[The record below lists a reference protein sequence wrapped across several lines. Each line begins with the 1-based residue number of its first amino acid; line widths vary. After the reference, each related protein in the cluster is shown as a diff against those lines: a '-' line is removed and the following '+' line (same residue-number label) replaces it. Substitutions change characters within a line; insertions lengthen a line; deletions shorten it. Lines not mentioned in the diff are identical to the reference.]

1 MSNLLRFFGQGL
13 APGEVA
19 PAESLTVARRTVLGA
34 SALVLMPAVARAMP
48 QATQMRVHDHG
59 TYTRLV
65 VELSEAVEA
74 SAFLLPEPYRLVVD
88 LPEIAWSTD
97 TTLPKT
103 ALISAVRGGLFQS
116 GQSRLVIDLA
126 QPARL
131 SQGFLLP
138 PTGATPWRLILDIAA
153 TSEELFQFAAVPN
166 QVTRITAQG
175 ATQTA
180 AAKNLP
186 PATPRENAQPL
197 DPKSLAKDSK
207 GNRKIVIAI
216 DPGHGG
222 IDPGAIGA
230 SGVYEKN
237 ITMAAAQQLKAKLE
251 ATGRY
256 RAVLTRTRDTSLVLR
271 QRIDIARHAPAD
283 IFISLHADSIRDKS
297 VRGLS
302 VYTLSEKASDSE
314 AAALADRE
322 NKADLIIGMDL
333 THESREVRN
342 ILIDLA
348 QRESMNLA
356 ARLASTLITE
366 LKREVTLLRN
376 AHRFAGFAVLKAPDI
391 PSVLIEMGYLS
402 NREEQNA
409 LMKESYRGKL
419 MNAIVKGL
427 DAYYRDT
434 QVAQKS

>member
-1 MSNLLRFFGQGL
+1 
-13 APGEVA
+13 
-19 PAESLTVARRTVLGA
+19 
-34 SALVLMPAVARAMP
+34 
-48 QATQMRVHDHG
+48 
-59 TYTRLV
+59 
-65 VELSEAVEA
+65 
-74 SAFLLPEPYRLVVD
+74 
-88 LPEIAWSTD
+88 
-97 TTLPKT
+97 LPKT
-103 ALISAVRGGLFQS
+103 ALINAVRAGVFQP

-138 PTGATPWRLILDIAA
+138 PTGATPWRLILDIAS

-175 ATQTA
+175 ITQTA
-180 AAKNLP
+180 AAT
-186 PATPRENAQPL
+186 PAPRAPEPKPL
-197 DPKSLAKDSK
+197 EPKSVAKDKS
-207 GNRKIVIAI
+207 GPRKIVVAI

-222 IDPGAIGA
+222 IDPGAISANGI
-230 SGVYEKN
+230 YEKN
-237 ITMAAAQQLKAKLE
+237 ITLAAAQQLKAKLE

-256 RAVLTRTRDTSLVLR
+256 RAMLTRTRDTSLVLR
-271 QRIDIARHAPAD
+271 QRIEIARHAPAD

-297 VRGLS
+297 IRGLS
-302 VYTLSEKASDSE
+302 VYTLSERASDSE

-333 THESREVRN
+333 SKESQEVRN

-356 ARLASTLITE
+356 ARLANSLIGE
-366 LKREVTLLRN
+366 LRREVTLLRN

-402 NREEQNA
+402 NREDQSA

-419 MNAIVKGL
+419 MNAVVKGL
-427 DAYYRDT
+427 DLYYKDV
-434 QVAQKS
+434 QVAQRS